1 MAEKY
6 EDLKVIDCG
15 NGNVLITMK
24 KETWKTLVGILDW
37 ADKVYKQKRKE
48 AELD

>member
-15 NGNVLITMK
+15 NGNMLITMK
-24 KETWKTLVGILDW
+24 KETWQTIARIIEW
-37 ADKVYKQKRKE
+37 ARDVYKQKRKE